1 MSKRDAKR
9 QAILDI
15 AYRLFRSKGF
25 DATSISEINAEVGGS
40 KATLYSHF
48 PSKEELFVACMMTTA
63 ENFLAAVTTQATSQM
78 NLPEGNSESVLRD
91 YGIRFLSFICNP
103 EIVDVQRLMIAEAHR
118 FGIGKLF
125 YTKLT
130 GLRGY
135 VVTLLSQLMESGTL
149 RCEDPQLAA
158 EHLRGLLEA
167 ELLEPLLLQVRTD
180 YPDDNEIAL
189 VANRAVSAFLRAY
202 APDTNNQLK

>member
-1 MSKRDAKR
+1 MKKRDAKR

-48 PSKEELFVACMMTTA
+48 PSKEELFVACMVATA
-63 ENFLAAVTTQATSQM
+63 ENFIAAITTQASSQI
-78 NLPEGNSESVLRD
+78 NLPKGNPESALRD
-91 YGIRFLSFICNP
+91 YSIRFLGFICTP

-125 YTKLT
+125 YTKI
-130 GLRGY
+130 GQLREY
-135 VVTLLSQLMESGTL
+135 TVTLLSQLMESGIL
-149 RCEDPQLAA
+149 RREDPQLAA
-158 EHLRGLLEA
+158 QHLRGLLEA

-180 YPDDNEIAL
+180 YPDDKEIAL

-202 APDTNNQLK
+202 APDTNN

>member
-1 MSKRDAKR
+1 MSKREAKR

-48 PSKEELFVACMMTTA
+48 PSKEELFVACMMAAA
-63 ENFLAAVTTQATSQM
+63 ENFFATITTQASSQI
-78 NLPEGNSESVLRD
+78 NLPEGNPESVLRD
-91 YGIRFLSFICNP
+91 YSIRFLGFICSP

-125 YTKLT
+125 YSKLT

-149 RCEDPQLAA
+149 CCEDPLLAA
-158 EHLRGLLEA
+158 EHLRGLLQA

-180 YPDDNEIAL
+180 YPDDKEINL
-189 VANRAVSAFLRAY
+189 VANRAVSAFLKAY
-202 APDTNNQLK
+202 APDKNN

>member
-48 PSKEELFVACMMTTA
+48 PSKEELFVACMMATA
-63 ENFLAAVTTQATSQM
+63 ENFVEAVTTQATSQI
-78 NLPEGNSESVLRD
+78 NLPEGNPESVLRD
-91 YGIRFLSFICNP
+91 YGIRFLRFICTP
-103 EIVDVQRLMIAEAHR
+103 EIVDVQRLMIAEANR
-118 FGIGKLF
+118 LGIGKLF
-125 YTKLT
+125 YSKLT

-149 RCEDPQLAA
+149 RCEDPLLAA
-158 EHLRGLLEA
+158 DHLRGLLQA

-180 YPDDNEIAL
+180 YPDDKEINL

-202 APDTNNQLK
+202 APLS

>member
-48 PSKEELFVACMMTTA
+48 PSKEELFVACMMATA
-63 ENFLAAVTTQATSQM
+63 ENFIDAVTTQASSQM
-78 NLPEGNSESVLRD
+78 NSYEGSPESVLRD
-91 YGIRFLSFICNP
+91 YGIRFLRFICTP

-130 GLRGY
+130 GLRGH
-135 VVTLLSQLMESGTL
+135 VVTLLSQLMESGNL
-149 RCEDPQLAA
+149 RPEDPQFAA
-158 EHLRGLLEA
+158 EHLRGLLQA

-180 YPDDNEIAL
+180 YPDDNEITL

-202 APDTNNQLK
+202 APDTNS